1 MHLNSVTY
9 DLAPSPPAAE
19 HAGELAAD
27 PASAG
32 YARRSIPEA
41 LPMAVREA
49 RLRPEWT
56 SLYPG
61 LEADVWMVA
70 AQLVP
75 LVLRHRLQDE
85 STWEFTR
92 RILVDDHFEFRG
104 GHPRDS
110 SWSGVLS
117 RVEDA

>member
-1 MHLNSVTY
+1 MV
-9 DLAPSPPAAE
+9 
-19 HAGELAAD
+19 
-27 PASAG
+27 
-32 YARRSIPEA
+32 
-41 LPMAVREA
+41 VREA
-49 RLRPEWT
+49 RLRPEWAH
-56 SLYPG
+56 LYPG
-61 LEADVWMVA
+61 LEADVWVVA

-75 LVLRHRLQDE
+75 LVLRHRLQGQ

-104 GHPRDS
+104 GRNRDS